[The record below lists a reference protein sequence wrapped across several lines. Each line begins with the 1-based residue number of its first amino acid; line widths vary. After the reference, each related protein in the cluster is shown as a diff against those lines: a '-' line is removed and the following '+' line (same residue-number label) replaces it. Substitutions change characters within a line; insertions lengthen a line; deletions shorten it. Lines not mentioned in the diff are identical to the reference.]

1 MRSQGTLLKELRKKY
16 NLTQHEVAGNSMDRS
31 MLAHIENDSIK
42 YRLTEETA
50 KVIEQNINSIIM
62 PRYNESVNYLYFYDN
77 KKYTVYIEVQ
87 EILKNLYDLYSQN
100 LDQQFEK
107 EFNHLN
113 SIFLKYDLP
122 ELKAK
127 ALLLSADNSFN
138 HGFYHKAYLQLLRA
152 ADNSLKVE
160 KSYIKLTIL
169 IRLTKVLYY
178 LDECD
183 EALSI
188 SSYIEEKYFKFLT
201 DSDKF
206 LLFYNRGHAYKHQKK
221 YIKALAEFDSAKK
234 YLNSINK
241 LQLTEFCLSEAICYS
256 HRKLYDN
263 ALEILHN
270 SLNLLG
276 ESNTKEKSL
285 IYFNIIDIYINLG
298 IKDQVKYYMD
308 QIINMLKNISKTP
321 YDKYIPNIYLE
332 LANNYKFIN
341 DLESAEY
348 FFLKSMNESKHR
360 SDTNSIIKIMIDV
373 LKFYKSTDNYKKIT
387 LITEDVFD
395 ILNSSP
401 NKINNKN
408 LLRLF
413 QFYANSGFIEISSNL
428 LNLINKREE

>member
-1 MRSQGTLLKELRKKY
+1 MKSQGTLLKELRKKY
-16 NLTQHEVAGNSMDRS
+16 NLTQHEVAGSDMDRS
-31 MLAHIENDSIK
+31 MLAHIENDSTK
-42 YRLTEETA
+42 YKLSEETA

-62 PRYNESVNYLYFYDN
+62 PRYNESINYLYFYDN
-77 KKYTVYIEVQ
+77 KKYTVYIEAQ

-107 EFNHLN
+107 ELHHLN

-138 HGFYHKAYLQLLRA
+138 HGSYHKAYLQLLRA
-152 ADNSLKVE
+152 ADNSLKLE
-160 KSYIKLTIL
+160 RSYIKITIL

-183 EALSI
+183 EAISI
-188 SSYIEEKYFKFLT
+188 SSYIEDKYFKFLI

-206 LLFYNRGHAYKHQKK
+206 LLFYNKGHAYKRQKN
-221 YIKALAEFDSAKK
+221 YIKALSEFDSARK
-234 YLNSINK
+234 YINFVNR
-241 LQLTEFCLSEAICYS
+241 LQQTEFCLSEAICYS
-256 HRKLYDN
+256 HRELYDD

-270 SLNLLG
+270 FLNLLD

-285 IYFNIIDIYINLG
+285 IYFNIIDIYTSLG
-298 IKDQVKYYMD
+298 KKDQVKYYID
-308 QIINMLKNISKTP
+308 QIITMLKNISKTP

-332 LANNYKFIN
+332 LANGYRFIN

-360 SDTNSIIKIMIDV
+360 SDINSIVKIMIDV
-373 LKFYKSTDNYKKIT
+373 LEFYKSTDNHKKIT

-395 ILNSSP
+395 ILNSST

-413 QFYANSGFIEISSNL
+413 QFYANSGFIEISNNL